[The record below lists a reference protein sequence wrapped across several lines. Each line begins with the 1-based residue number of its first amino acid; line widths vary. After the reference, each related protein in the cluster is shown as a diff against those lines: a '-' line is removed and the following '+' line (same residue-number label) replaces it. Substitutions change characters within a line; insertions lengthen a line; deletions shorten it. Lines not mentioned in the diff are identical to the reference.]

1 MALGEAAGVAINVSL
16 DEGSSLRAANV
27 VEMQRRLLSA
37 GAVLSY
43 YEDAA
48 PGGAHYEALQFFALR
63 GFLGASYQA
72 DLDAPVSDADRA
84 NWTAWAN
91 TPDLATFSGT
101 RGQLL
106 DKLYSEARQRPD
118 AEQAA
123 IYAQTKE

>member
-16 DEGSSLRAANV
+16 DEGSSVRCVNV
-27 VEMQRRLLSA
+27 AELQQRLLAA

-48 PGGAHYEALQFFALR
+48 PGDDHYDALQFFALR
-63 GFLGASYQA
+63 GFLGDSYQA
-72 DLDAPVSDADRA
+72 NLDEPVSDEDRS
-84 NWTAWAN
+84 NWTNWAN
-91 TPDLATFSGT
+91 TPNLATFAGA

-106 DKLYSEARQRPD
+106 DRIYSEVSSRTD

-123 IYAQTKE
+123 LYATSKM